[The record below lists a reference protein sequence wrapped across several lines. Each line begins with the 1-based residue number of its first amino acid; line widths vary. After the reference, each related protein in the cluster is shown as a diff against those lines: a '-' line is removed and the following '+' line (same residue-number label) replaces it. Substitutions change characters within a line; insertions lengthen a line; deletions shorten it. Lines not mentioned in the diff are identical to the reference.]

1 MKKLIFLGAAGLVLS
16 VAGPAFAADLP
27 PEMPLKAS
35 FVQRF
40 TWTSCYLGGHVGGGW
55 MSNNVTDPVLL
66 VQDNVNLGGQGFT
79 TGNPIPVGISQSGAI
94 VGGQIGCDYQ
104 LPSNLVLGV
113 EGAVSG
119 STMKGTRVVAL
130 RDSLPDTALVTLKT
144 DFMPTLTG
152 RVGYA
157 ADHWLFYAKGGV
169 AWASSKYSVA
179 GTSNNALAL
188 ATAGGPPAAFD
199 FEGLSVRTGWT
210 VGAGVEWAFME
221 DWSAKIEYDYYD
233 FGTHTA
239 MMNDFNNGPGP
250 LSFKTT
256 MQVVKLGVNFHVW
269 GWQ

>member
-1 MKKLIFLGAAGLVLS
+1 MNKMIFLGTAGLALS
-16 VAGPAFAADLP
+16 VAGSACAADLP

-40 TWTSCYLGGHVGGGW
+40 TWTSCYLGAHLGGGW
-55 MSNNVTDPVLL
+55 AKENVTDPVLL
-66 VQDNVNLGGQGFT
+66 VQDNAGLGGPGFT
-79 TGNPIPVGISQSGAI
+79 TGRPTTVGVNQSGAVI
-94 VGGQIGCDYQ
+94 GGQIGCDYQ
-104 LPSNLVLGV
+104 FPSNLVIGV

-119 STMKGTRVVAL
+119 ATMKGTRLVAL
-130 RDSLPDTALVTLKT
+130 PDSPPDTALVRVKT
-144 DFMPTLTG
+144 DFMPTLTA

-169 AWASSKYSVA
+169 AWASNKYSVVGTFNGGA
-179 GTSNNALAL
+179 GLGL
-188 ATAGGPPAAFD
+188 PFD

-210 VGAGVEWAFME
+210 AGAGVEWAFAE
-221 DWSAKIEYDYYD
+221 DWSARLEYDYYD

-239 MMNDFNNGPGP
+239 TMNDVNLGPGP

-256 MQVVKLGVNFHVW
+256 MQMVRLGVNFHVW

>member
-1 MKKLIFLGAAGLVLS
+1 MNKLNFLGAAGLALVL
-16 VAGPAFAADLP
+16 AGSASAADLP
-27 PEMPLKAS
+27 PQMPTKAS

-55 MSNNVTDPVLL
+55 MTNTVTDPVML
-66 VQDNVNLGGQGFT
+66 VQDSAGLGGPGFT
-79 TGNPIPVGISQSGAI
+79 TGNPVPVGINQSGAV

-104 LPSNLVLGV
+104 FPSNFVLGV

-119 STMKGTRVVAL
+119 STIKGTRVLAL
-130 RDSLPDTALVTLKT
+130 RDSPPDSELVTVKT
-144 DFMPTLTG
+144 DFIPTLTG

-179 GTSNNALAL
+179 GTANGAASPA
-188 ATAGGPPAAFD
+188 PPTPFD

-210 VGAGVEWAFME
+210 VGAGAEWAFLE
-221 DWSAKIEYDYYD
+221 DWSVKLEYDYYD
-233 FGTHTA
+233 FGNHTA
-239 MMNDFNNGPGP
+239 TMNDVNNGPGP

-256 MQVVKLGVNFHVW
+256 MQMVKLGVNFHVW